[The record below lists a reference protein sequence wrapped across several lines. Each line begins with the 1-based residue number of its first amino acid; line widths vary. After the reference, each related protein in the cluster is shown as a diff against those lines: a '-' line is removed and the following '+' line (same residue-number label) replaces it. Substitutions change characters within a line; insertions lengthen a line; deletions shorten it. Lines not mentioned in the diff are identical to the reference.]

1 MAFRLL
7 PEGRRI
13 AGSHDA
19 SFASGACCGGETVVV
34 RTSRS
39 CHSTEK
45 GRYE

>member
-13 AGSHDA
+13 AGNRDA
-19 SFASGACCGGETVVV
+19 PSANGGVRRKTVVV

-39 CHSTEK
+39 CHSTGK

>member
-13 AGSHDA
+13 TGNRDA
-19 SFASGACCGGETVVV
+19 PSQTGACGGKTVVV

-39 CHSTEK
+39 CHSTGK

>member
-13 AGSHDA
+13 AGNRDDPSA
-19 SFASGACCGGETVVV
+19 NGGVRRGKTVVV

-39 CHSTEK
+39 CHSTGK